1 MFSHPVLRN
10 RLVQA
15 GAAVLTCFALLS
27 IAAPLLTRLHLL
39 KDPVQQEVA
48 GLDANGMPLAP
59 CAGSWLGTD
68 QLGRD
73 VLSRVI
79 YGGRVSLSLGVA
91 SMLIATAIGVS
102 VGLLSGYY
110 EGKLDLLLMRFTEMN
125 LTIPA
130 ILLAIAFAS
139 SMDGRVVHLHP
150 AGWHWHALDLRLER
164 GVASLFVLIGFV
176 CWPGMVRVIRAQVLS
191 LKESEFVLASRVLG
205 ATDAHILFSHILP
218 GVLPNVIV
226 LAAMTTASTISLE
239 AGLGYLGVGVPPPL
253 PSWGAM
259 IAEGQDYFLAAPV
272 LVIAPGLA
280 IVLTV
285 LALNLLGQG
294 LQETLHPKQR

>member
-1 MFSHPVLRN
+1 MQTGSAILIGF
-10 RLVQA
+10 
-15 GAAVLTCFALLS
+15 TLLS
-27 IAAPLLTRLHLL
+27 ACAPLLTRMQLL
-39 KDPVQQEVA
+39 RNPVQQDAA
-48 GLDANGMPLAP
+48 GLDANGMPLPPGRAY
-59 CAGSWLGTD
+59 WLGTD

-73 VLSRVI
+73 VLSRVLH
-79 YGGRVSLSLGVA
+79 GGRVSLSLGVA
-91 SMLIATAIGVS
+91 SMLIATAIGVGI
-102 VGLLSGYY
+102 GLISGYY
-110 EGKLDLLLMRFTEMN
+110 GGKLDLLLMRFTEIN
-125 LTIPA
+125 LTVPT

-139 SMDGRVVHLHP
+139 LMDGRVVHLHP
-150 AGWHWHALDLRLER
+150 AGWNWHALDIRLER
-164 GVASLFVLIGFV
+164 GIASLFVLIGFV

-205 ATDAHILFSHILP
+205 ATDVHIIRVHILP

-226 LAAMTTASTISLE
+226 LAAMTTASTIALE
-239 AGLGYLGVGVPPPL
+239 AGMGYLGVGVPPPL

-280 IVLTV
+280 IVFAV